1 MGRLDLQKIDEE
13 LLMLIEDK
21 VKVARSEPN
30 YFMLSF
36 LTSVYILF
44 IVLSFRDY
52 FFFVPDFSRPYPEI
66 AFVQVFTALG
76 WIFLIVLPPLALAKW
91 SSWSKAAPRLILL
104 GALLWP
110 LSTLTIKALNLAHY
124 KNAFAGYLGEHPL
137 FLVMEFGVPALYL
150 YIWRV
155 KRNKR

>member
-1 MGRLDLQKIDEE
+1 
-13 LLMLIEDK
+13 MLIEEK
-21 VKVARSEPN
+21 VKVARSNPN
-30 YFMLSF
+30 YSMLSF
-36 LTSVYILF
+36 FTSVYILF

-76 WIFLIVLPPLALAKW
+76 WIFLIVLPPLALANW
-91 SSWSKAAPRLILL
+91 SSWSKGAPRLILL

-110 LSTLTIKALNLAHY
+110 LSTLTIKALNLVHY
-124 KNAFAGYLGEHPL
+124 ENAFVGYLGEHPL

-150 YIWRV
+150 YIWKV
-155 KRNKR
+155 KRSKR